1 METKKN
7 EGGAGAIVILY
18 AVFLTLGV
26 LTMSFAVYDRYDR
39 KKKEKNKAGQSNTE
53 GGK

>member
-7 EGGAGAIVILY
+7 EGGVGVIVILY

-26 LTMSFAVYDRYDR
+26 LTMSFAVYDRHEQ
-39 KKKEKNKAGQSNTE
+39 KKKEKKQSEKSTG